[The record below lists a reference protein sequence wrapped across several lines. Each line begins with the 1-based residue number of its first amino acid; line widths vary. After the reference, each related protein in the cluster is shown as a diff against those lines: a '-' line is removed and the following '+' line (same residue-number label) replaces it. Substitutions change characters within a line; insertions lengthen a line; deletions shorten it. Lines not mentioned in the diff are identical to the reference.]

1 MQLHVKS
8 SVNNDLFITRS
19 LGQASIGFHSIK
31 THLQRNNSLPGVTQ
45 IYQGTVDDLGDNLR
59 FNTGKFPFYIPYL
72 EASISS
78 EHQVNE
84 TMDQALL
91 HPK

>member
-8 SVNNDLFITRS
+8 SVNNDLFITCS
-19 LGQASIGFHSIK
+19 LGQASIGFGAVK
-31 THLQRNNSLPGVTQ
+31 THLQGNDSLPGVAQ
-45 IYQGTVDDLGDNLR
+45 VNQGTMDNFGHNLR
-59 FNTGKFPFYIPYL
+59 FNTGKFSFYIAYL
-72 EASISS
+72 EASVSP

-91 HPK
+91 HP